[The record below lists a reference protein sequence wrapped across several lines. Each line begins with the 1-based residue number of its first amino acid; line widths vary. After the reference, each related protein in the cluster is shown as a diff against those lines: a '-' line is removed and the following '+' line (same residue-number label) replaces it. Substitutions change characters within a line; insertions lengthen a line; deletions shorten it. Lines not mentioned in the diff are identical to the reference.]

1 MNETDKVII
10 NILRM
15 WKRECRVEEPIR
27 FKYGNKRGDELL
39 LIIFVSEIA
48 TRSMIGY
55 NCIHRE
61 HFKNMLIKRLGCK
74 VHIEFITVDKLWV

>member
-1 MNETDKVII
+1 MNETDKAII
-10 NILRM
+10 NTLRM

-27 FKYGNKRGDELL
+27 FKYSNKRGDELL

-55 NCIHRE
+55 NCMHRE
-61 HFKNMLIKRLGCK
+61 HFKNMLVKRLGCK
-74 VHIEFITVDKLWV
+74 IHIEFITVDKLWV